1 MLGSASL
8 QKRLLLPRA
17 APGLSL
23 CCGFSL
29 LSMCVCDQDVFSPQS
44 APESSIFIL
53 HACAHNP
60 TGTDPTPEQ
69 WKQIAAVMKVWAAA
83 GAKAV
88 LRGQIAV
95 GPATAFASEM
105 GFGGME

>member
-1 MLGSASL
+1 
-8 QKRLLLPRA
+8 
-17 APGLSL
+17 
-23 CCGFSL
+23 
-29 LSMCVCDQDVFSPQS
+29 MCVCDQDTFSPQH
-44 APESSIFIL
+44 APEFSIFIL

-88 LRGQIAV
+88 LRGQIALEPV
-95 GPATAFASEM
+95 RAFASEM
-105 GFGGME
+105 GFGKWHEIWQKLKEAHEAGVEGRG